1 MHSIVREVF
10 FLLMMVTIAALLY
23 FVFFGVSTP
32 DGSGWIYQGKETS
45 IQGHDGTPG
54 LSTTQTGPWQGVLYW
69 MARSLENPI
78 AYYYYNYC
86 LVPNVHQTDYLDAEL
101 GCKIYGRDFGSLNGV
116 TGNNYNT
123 GATIKESLDY
133 IEYPSGSHYC
143 SSYTCDTGW

>member
-23 FVFFGVSTP
+23 FIFFGVSTP
-32 DGSGWIYQGKETS
+32 DGSGWIYQGNETS

-54 LSTTQTGPWQGVLYW
+54 LSNTQTGPWQGVLYW

-86 LVPNVHQTDYLDAEL
+86 FNCISKHQTS
-101 GCKIYGRDFGSLNGV
+101 KH
-116 TGNNYNT
+116 
-123 GATIKESLDY
+123 TINENSFMTVL
-133 IEYPSGSHYC
+133 
-143 SSYTCDTGW
+143 